1 MKILIFSLFQKFKF
15 VLSYLFKNE
24 FDEKNF
30 LKSVLEEGSTV
41 IDVGSNVGS
50 FIDQINRINTKT
62 KIYSIEPNK
71 DLIHFQQKKFK
82 NYFNITYSN
91 LAISD
96 KNKTAIFYLRN
107 SLSHSSLTKYHNESL
122 VNKITNEVKVKVVT
136 LEEFLISNKITEV
149 TLLKIDTEGNELKI
163 LNNSISLIKNGLI
176 KFIKVECNKDLILDI
191 LNYCQNNRL
200 EILGFSNIFYLKNK
214 FEMCDIFLK
223 NTNKI

>member
-1 MKILIFSLFQKFKF
+1 MKIFILSIFHKFKF
-15 VLSYLFKNE
+15 ALSYLFKND
-24 FDEKNF
+24 FDEKKF
-30 LKSVLEEGSTV
+30 LNSILEEGSTV
-41 IDVGSNVGS
+41 IDVGSNIGS
-50 FIDQINRINTKT
+50 FINQIIRTNKNT

-82 NYFNITYSN
+82 KFYNVAYSN

-107 SLSHSSLTKYHNESL
+107 SLSHSSLTKYHHESL
-122 VNKITNEVKVKVVT
+122 VNKITKEVKVKVVT
-136 LEEFLISNKITEV
+136 LEEFLISNKIAEV

-163 LNNSISLIKNGLI
+163 LKNSISLINNGLI
-176 KFIKVECNKDLILDI
+176 KFIKVECNKDMILEI
-191 LNYCQNNRL
+191 LNFCQNNSL